1 LQLSSDRSS
10 WSFDMY
16 IDCLRETSILLINGF
31 TWQVKW
37 LVIAN
42 EIQVAFAVFKT
53 HGGYSEDADG
63 YYIHNLNVYTMMID
77 PTFGV
82 WKIKNNRLCIVG
94 HGSISTMDAKKESIV
109 YLVYGVGS
117 AKLSMPIIEHATKLH
132 CNYRYLHIIRHSG
145 SDASMVMRIVG
156 SLFGI
161 QYPFDSLD
169 VFYNRVKISCNT
181 GRKVFIIGFSL
192 GGSVVDRLWADH
204 ADLHSFENLYVV
216 TLGSASITQT
226 SAHTRRLNLINDG
239 DVVIRK
245 LYKNLPDVVT
255 LTNPPASEAVEW
267 DVVSSRFI
275 TTLVVWHEGT
285 SWADRLSYKLFGSPK
300 EWQIHLQYNAI
311 LTNILE
317 NESIDYL
324 KQFYMTPDVES
335 A

>member
-1 LQLSSDRSS
+1 
-10 WSFDMY
+10 M
-16 IDCLRETSILLINGF
+16 NGF
-31 TWQVKW
+31 TWQVTW

-42 EIQVAFAVFKT
+42 EIQDAFSVFKKER
-53 HGGYSEDADG
+53 SEGADE
-63 YYIHNLNVYTMMID
+63 YYVHNLNVYTMMID

-82 WKIKNNRLCIVG
+82 WKINNNRLCIVG

-117 AKLSMPIIEHATKLH
+117 AKLSMPIIEHETKLY

-169 VFYNRVKISCNT
+169 AFYNRVKISCNT
-181 GRKVFIIGFSL
+181 GRKVFIIGFSF

-216 TLGSASITQT
+216 TLGSATITQI
-226 SAHTRRLNLINDG
+226 SAHTRRLNLINAG

-245 LYKNLPDVVT
+245 LYNNIIPDVVT
-255 LTNPPASEAVEW
+255 LTNPPDSETVEY
-267 DVVSSRFI
+267 
-275 TTLVVWHEGT
+275 EGT
-285 SWADRLSYKLFGSPK
+285 SWSDRLSYKLFGSPK

-317 NESIDYL
+317 KESIDYL
-324 KQFYMTPDVES
+324 EQFYITRR
-335 A
+335 